1 MPEPRHRR
9 GIRHGLAGVLAV
21 AAAAVLAGCRSVLA
35 IAEWAA
41 EALQPVLREPG
52 ARRNPRTGCWQA
64 PGEDTFRRL
73 LARVDAAAV
82 DAAIGVFLTERAGR
96 GNRNGDGYQERGRTA
111 AAMALAVD
119 GKTLRGA
126 VQADGRAVHLLAAMT
141 TSPGCSPPWT
151 PCPGTASRSSTP

>member
-1 MPEPRHRR
+1 VPEPRHRR
-9 GIRHGLAGVLAV
+9 GIRHRLAGVLAV

-41 EALQPVLREPG
+41 EAPQPVLQELG

-64 PGEDTFRRL
+64 PSEDTFRRL

-82 DAAIGVFLTERAGR
+82 DAAIGVFLTERADR
-96 GNRNGDGYQERGRTA
+96 GHQNGDRYRERGRPT

-119 GKTLRGA
+119 GKSASGHSRPTAGPPTSVTGHPPGAGRGTI
-126 VQADGRAVHLLAAMT
+126 G
-141 TSPGCSPPWT
+141 PWS
-151 PCPGTASRSSTP
+151 AQ